1 MEGDANSFITRLV
14 SEILQGEKSR
24 EATLSSTNN
33 YIILPR
39 WGILHSLGAWLYMFL
54 KVQNVN
60 ITNKPVSGSLE

>member
-24 EATLSSTNN
+24 EATLPSTNN
-33 YIILPR
+33 YIILSR
-39 WGILHSLGAWLYMFL
+39 WGILYSLGAWLCMFL
-54 KVQNVN
+54 QVQNVN